1 MANLGPEHFG
11 YMARRMQSMKAAG
24 DRVKDYFA
32 RKQERWESRLT
43 IGMRTAEV
51 AVGALAGGVIQGHA
65 GEEGSHIF
73 HVPTDL
79 AIGLGL
85 NIAGFFNAAGS
96 QSSHLHGFGDGF
108 IASFTSSLGF
118 GWGNTWRTTGKFAF
132 GGGGTKGLPAGA
144 TKTAGEI
151 SPAEMANIV
160 SRVRAASAGM

>member
-11 YMARRMQSMKAAG
+11 YMARQLQSM
-24 DRVKDYFA
+24 RNRIT
-32 RKQERWESRLT
+32 RKQEHWESMLT
-43 IGMRTAEV
+43 KGMRTAEV

-73 HVPTDL
+73 HIPTDL
-79 AIGLGL
+79 AIGVAL

-96 QSSHLHGFGDGF
+96 QSTHLHGFGDGF
-108 IASFTSSLGF
+108 IGSFTSSLGF

-132 GGGGTKGLPAGA
+132 TSGPKSLPAA
-144 TKTAGEI
+144 TKSAGEI

-160 SRVRAASAGM
+160 SKVRAASAGM

>member
-11 YMARRMQSMKAAG
+11 YMARQLQSM
-24 DRVKDYFA
+24 RSRIT
-32 RKQERWESRLT
+32 RKQEHFESMLT
-43 IGMRTAEV
+43 KGMRTAEV

-73 HVPTDL
+73 HIPTDL
-79 AIGLGL
+79 GLGVAL
-85 NIAGFFNAAGS
+85 NVLGFFNAAGS
-96 QSSHLHGFGDGF
+96 QSAHLHGFGDGF

-132 GGGGTKGLPAGA
+132 GGGGTKSLPAGA

>member
-1 MANLGPEHFG
+1 MANLGPEHVS
-11 YMARRMQSMKAAG
+11 YLARQLQAMRN
-24 DRVKDYFA
+24 RVT
-32 RKQERWESRLT
+32 RKQEHYESMLT
-43 IGMRTAEV
+43 KGMRTMEV

-65 GEEGSHIF
+65 GEEGSHVF
-73 HVPTDL
+73 HIPTDL
-79 AIGLGL
+79 GLGVAL

-96 QSSHLHGFGDGF
+96 QSSHLHGFGDGL

-132 GGGGTKGLPAGA
+132 TSGPKGLPAGA